1 MLFARNVLLFL
12 EMVSKLDESVGRIVH
27 ALGEKGMLRD
37 SLILFLTDN
46 GAASIGRYRNYGSN
60 YPLRGVRLRTVALSF
75 LFIQKR
81 VEKVKETKEKLCKLF
96 TKNRFRKVGRVSQ
109 TNGIF

>member
-60 YPLRGVRLRTVALSF
+60 YPLRGVRLRTVAY
-75 LFIQKR
+75 LFY
-81 VEKVKETKEKLCKLF
+81 LF
-96 TKNRFRKVGRVSQ
+96 KSELKK
-109 TNGIF
+109 

>member
-1 MLFARNVLLFL
+1 
-12 EMVSKLDESVGRIVH
+12 MVSKLDESVGRVIH

-60 YPLRGVRLRTVALSF
+60 YPLRGVRLHILLHVSF
-75 LFIQKR
+75 LFIRELKKIER
-81 VEKVKETKEKLCKLF
+81 EREKLDPLLF
-96 TKNRFRKVGRVSQ
+96 IGININRLVWSSDRE
-109 TNGIF
+109 